1 MRTSVS
7 EPKGASSSL
16 SAAVSGRAVPLVLWH
31 SLLLGERLYL
41 NAWIRYLVVVAIPAG
56 SLFATHVVGVEGLDL
71 ARLALCAAVLAV
83 YNTVVLLLVRPY
95 RRPEQAKGAF
105 GRLVALSHLTIALDF
120 LVLTYLIWLVGG
132 AQSPFLAFYL
142 LHVVAA
148 GVLLSRRAAYVHA
161 AFGYL
166 LLAGLVY
173 AESRHLI
180 PVHRPQ
186 GAVPMGGEMDQRY
199 VWTVLA
205 VYGMLMAGAAYLM
218 TGLAG
223 ALREEERKL
232 RRANADLAQLSHM
245 RRAFL
250 HIALHDV
257 KSPISAVSTLLTN
270 LSSGLGGPL
279 TPQQSHW
286 VERAQKRFTDL
297 LVFLRDLQVLA
308 ELESG
313 QEIAAQAA
321 PVDMRALLKATVE
334 EHQDLARQ
342 RNQTLRG
349 EFPDTLP
356 AVHGVERLLREA
368 VANYITN
375 GLKYSPEGTEVLA
388 RALARDRILRI
399 EVQDH
404 GLGIAPEDQARLFQE
419 FVRILPKEAGTPPA
433 SGTGLGLSIV
443 RRIAEAHGG
452 RTGLLSE
459 PGKGSTFFLELP
471 LASAPPNGSLR
482 GA

>member
-1 MRTSVS
+1 
-7 EPKGASSSL
+7 
-16 SAAVSGRAVPLVLWH
+16 
-31 SLLLGERLYL
+31 
-41 NAWIRYLVVVAIPAG
+41 
-56 SLFATHVVGVEGLDL
+56 
-71 ARLALCAAVLAV
+71 
-83 YNTVVLLLVRPY
+83 
-95 RRPEQAKGAF
+95 
-105 GRLVALSHLTIALDF
+105 
-120 LVLTYLIWLVGG
+120 
-132 AQSPFLAFYL
+132 
-142 LHVVAA
+142 
-148 GVLLSRRAAYVHA
+148 
-161 AFGYL
+161 
-166 LLAGLVY
+166 
-173 AESRHLI
+173 
-180 PVHRPQ
+180 
-186 GAVPMGGEMDQRY
+186 
-199 VWTVLA
+199 VLA

-279 TPQQSHW
+279 TSQQSHW

-313 QEIAAQAA
+313 REIAAQAG
-321 PVDMRALLKATVE
+321 PVDLRALLKATVE

-375 GLKYSPEGTEVLA
+375 GLKYSPEGAEVLT
-388 RALARDRILRI
+388 RALARDRTLRI

-404 GLGIAPEDQARLFQE
+404 GPGIAPEDQARLFQE

-433 SGTGLGLSIV
+433 GGTGLGLSIV

-471 LASAPPNGSLR
+471 IAPASPNGSPR